1 VACTLELHTCG
12 AAGSQEWCDSWSA
25 RDWAATAA
33 SLGQG
38 CPSTER
44 GTRGGRV
51 ERGGSKG
58 GSEARFA
65 RLKFLMSRN
74 IVECGG

>member
-1 VACTLELHTCG
+1 MVRQLV
-12 AAGSQEWCDSWSA
+12 SQG
-25 RDWAATAA
+25 
-33 SLGQG
+33 LGGHSSFPRANEG
-38 CPSTER
+38 CPSAER
-44 GTRGGRV
+44 GMRGGRV

-65 RLKFLMSRN
+65 RLKFLMSGN